1 MTYEEGQLVGL
12 ENEPNKAGIFIGNEV
27 DGCQQVDF
35 LWEDGE
41 FHREYVKKDKICTLE
56 WNDLNEQARQKIRKR
71 VSILNMGYESG
82 SWNFM
87 YLIDG
92 KRGNL
97 FQRKLELAKE
107 ILCLFG
113 MEEKDAEE
121 LKETLFY
128 LANECEHNEE
138 RELEAWFCYEYPE
151 FGKYSDLML
160 FLIPIFQA
168 LVSQGFFN
176 IDMVDIANLL
186 HSAGESKFSNYHTY
200 WFEKEDFEDTA
211 LIAKHLKSDANM
223 QTDQVKGV
231 FVCLRG
237 KKLMF
242 YQVQDL
248 MNTIKRTFKE
258 AEIVLGVSETL
269 VDMKTRMSVSFV

>member
-1 MTYEEGQLVGL
+1 
-12 ENEPNKAGIFIGNEV
+12 
-27 DGCQQVDF
+27 
-35 LWEDGE
+35 
-41 FHREYVKKDKICTLE
+41 
-56 WNDLNEQARQKIRKR
+56 
-71 VSILNMGYESG
+71 
-82 SWNFM
+82 
-87 YLIDG
+87 
-92 KRGNL
+92 
-97 FQRKLELAKE
+97 
-107 ILCLFG
+107 

-168 LVSQGFFN
+168 VVSQGFFN

-248 MNTIKRTFKE
+248 MNTIKRTFTE